1 MAQAGKFADKALQML
16 RNYPRVSLNN
26 LKDMPGAVKK
36 NFSKRRSAAKAKTHG
51 RGHKGMGQRMTLPP
65 LGYEGGQFPFHKRIP
80 TEPYYKDHQ
89 FRRQYPPYSLL
100 QVQRLIDMGCVDTN
114 EQIDLLTLCNTGHY
128 SCSID
133 DHHYGVNLIDE
144 GAEIFQAQINIEVQY
159 TTEDVIAA
167 IERNGG
173 VITTRYYDPECVKI
187 MSNIQRFLKQGT
199 PIPKCKLPPQ
209 DAIEY
214 YTDPKN
220 RGYLADPE
228 EVRKARI
235 ELAQKFGYQLPEFN
249 DDNKKQLLLKQKD
262 PRQIFHGLEPGWV
275 INMKDRCVLK
285 PKDQEH
291 LEFYKS

>member
-1 MAQAGKFADKALQML
+1 
-16 RNYPRVSLNN
+16 
-26 LKDMPGAVKK
+26 
-36 NFSKRRSAAKAKTHG
+36 
-51 RGHKGMGQRMTLPP
+51 
-65 LGYEGGQFPFHKRIP
+65 
-80 TEPYYKDHQ
+80 
-89 FRRQYPPYSLL
+89 
-100 QVQRLIDMGCVDTN
+100 
-114 EQIDLLTLCNTGHY
+114 
-128 SCSID
+128 
-133 DHHYGVNLIDE
+133 
-144 GAEIFQAQINIEVQY
+144 
-159 TTEDVIAA
+159 
-167 IERNGG
+167 
-173 VITTRYYDPECVKI
+173 
-187 MSNIQRFLKQGT
+187 MSNIQKFLKQGT

-275 INMKDRCVLK
+275 INMTDRCVLK